1 MNKKFAFLGLAALV
15 VVLTGAGC
23 METAASTA
31 AAPSYQTE
39 SKSIEQVQQD
49 LIAAVPIPTLST
61 SQERENIVK
70 RATTFDVQNKV
81 GYIYLVSYGR
91 VMAFYTV
98 DGKVSSLNSFVSPS
112 EKLVDSN
119 GAPCTRKNTY
129 GFDAG
134 VDPCYAVEAPD
145 IDGAYGENDGGI
157 FFFNTDGVYVEWHG
171 DYLFVDEP
179 LQFTTAPELVREIK

>member
-1 MNKKFAFLGLAALV
+1 M
-15 VVLTGAGC
+15 GAGC
-23 METAASTA
+23 VETAASSPT
-31 AAPSYQTE
+31 APSYQTE

-49 LIAAVPIPTLST
+49 LIAAVPIPALST

-81 GYIYLVSYGR
+81 SYIYLVSYGR

-119 GAPCTRKNTY
+119 GAPCVRKNSY

-157 FFFNTDGVYVEWHG
+157 FFFTTDGVYVEWHG